1 MSLHASQT
9 SLAACTCTNR
19 QGLIKLLFTTIHLLH
34 MNQLPVLCLPSK
46 ALQNLFSVTHTHT
59 HNSSPPHTQTHTH
72 TPVWCN
78 LELMIA
84 DSSNL
89 FCCLFCLES
98 VSTQLSEVTLNQY
111 PTKKGRVPLLR
122 SFHMDRFETSG
133 RSPSGSLR
141 MHYLQ
146 AFEG

>member
-1 MSLHASQT
+1 MHPRHPSLHVLAPIGRAWLNYYSQLSIFYIWISCQCCASPAKRCRT
-9 SLAACTCTNR
+9 SFLSRTR
-19 QGLIKLLFTTIHLLH
+19 TT
-34 MNQLPVLCLPSK
+34 PPPP
-46 ALQNLFSVTHTHT
+46 THTH
-59 HNSSPPHTQTHTH
+59 THTH

-78 LELMIA
+78 LEIMIA

-111 PTKKGRVPLLR
+111 PTKKWRVPLLR